1 LQLNHSGPYS
11 SFISKEYPKF
21 LTENLSIAHTDLE
34 KLKMQEQ
41 NLQEYN
47 RRIADFEK
55 RRLHAETEAFDR
67 QIHETRLNGKI
78 YQIFLYF
85 FSLSQ
90 YCHNLDNL
98 VKL

>member
-1 LQLNHSGPYS
+1 MQLNHSGPYS

-21 LTENLSIAHTDLE
+21 LAENLSIVDLE

-47 RRIADFEK
+47 HRIADFEK
-55 RRLHAETEAFDR
+55 KRLHAETEAFER

-85 FSLSQ
+85 FF
-90 YCHNLDNL
+90 
-98 VKL
+98 